1 MSYNP
6 MSSWFYSKFRQG
18 GRPPITTRKTPARN
32 AKRRNDGNQPRTT
45 VLEAITAPLGFFV
58 LALLIVET
66 FLATILIGAN
76 FEPLQ
81 KLIGMWAGVGMFVLV
96 TLLVF
101 LLVWFKPSNL
111 TFDKHAHLLD
121 RGKIRYG
128 KETFPIEPER
138 ALQVDE
144 KEGEP

>member
-1 MSYNP
+1 MFST
-6 MSSWFYSKFRQG
+6 S
-18 GRPPITTRKTPARN
+18 GRPAITTRKTSTR
-32 AKRRNDGNQPRTT
+32 KTSRRVAGNQLRTT
-45 VLEAITAPLGFFV
+45 VIEAITAPLGFFV

-76 FEPLQ
+76 FEPFQ

-96 TLLVF
+96 TVLVF

-121 RGKIRYG
+121 RGKIPYG
-128 KETFPIEPER
+128 KETLPIEPER
-138 ALQVDE
+138 ALAVDQ